1 MGTYREK
8 KEMVK
13 SKEYEDNMKKKD
25 RRTAENEK
33 VRKSEMNEEQKLR
46 KELSCHAG
54 TTAKQ
59 YEDNV
64 YSLKNRAM
72 QQY

>member
-1 MGTYREK
+1 M
-8 KEMVK
+8 
-13 SKEYEDNMKKKD
+13 
-25 RRTAENEK
+25 
-33 VRKSEMNEEQKLR
+33 RKSVMNEEQQLQ
-46 KELSCHAG
+46 KELSCQAG

>member
-1 MGTYREK
+1 V
-8 KEMVK
+8 VK
-13 SKEYEDNMKKKD
+13 SKEYEDDMEKKD
-25 RRTAENEK
+25 RRRTESEK
-33 VRKSEMNEEQKLR
+33 VRNGEMNEEQKLQ
-46 KELSCHAG
+46 KELSCQAG
-54 TTAKQ
+54 RTAKQ

>member
-1 MGTYREK
+1 
-8 KEMVK
+8 MVK
-13 SKEYEDNMKKKD
+13 SKEYEDDMEKKNK
-25 RRTAENEK
+25 RRSESDKVNEK
-33 VRKSEMNEEQKLR
+33 KRAMN
-46 KELSCHAG
+46 ELSCQAG

-72 QQY
+72 QQ